1 MYTYL
6 LQGVDEFP
14 LLVDVQ
20 FESFLFRLYENT
32 LQFCFRCVDVKFRPV
47 DSFREVDERFVDVRV
62 LKRLVRRRIKKSDDS
77 IADDRQHFG
86 TQFPERLQELGCHRA
101 LHAPEHHAAFTAR

>member
-1 MYTYL
+1 M
-6 LQGVDEFP
+6 
-14 LLVDVQ
+14 LVDVQ
-20 FESFLFRLYENT
+20 FESFLFRLHENT
-32 LQFCFRCVDVKFRPV
+32 LQSRFRCVDVKFRPV

-77 IADDRQHFG
+77 IADDGQHFR
-86 TQFPERLQELGCHRA
+86 TQFLERLQELGSHRSTSA